1 MKVLPLGVAL
11 GHNGQGHAS
20 ARLLKSPFYSDV
32 ERGVLNSEIHAG
44 DIAISS
50 VLNRSVAQLDAP
62 FAIIFF
68 YFNGSSPPPQLT
80 V

>member
-50 VLNRSVAQLDAP
+50 VLNWSVQLDAP